1 MVVETRCACIEAQF
15 RDVQLCLLCLQ
26 IRVFVRVRPLNGRED
41 PSHVY
46 VLVCVCVSVCLHHV
60 ARFSEF

>member
-1 MVVETRCACIEAQF
+1 MVVETLCACIEAQS